1 MYKWSQNWQLLF
13 NFTKCKCLHIGYNN
27 PNYDYF
33 MGDVHQESIDMEK
46 DLGVHIH
53 KSLKVKE
60 QINYVVKKANRIL
73 GTIRRTYTDKSVKN
87 IKNLYITLVRPIIEN
102 CQQAWCPH
110 LQKDIDNL
118 ESVQRGATKMITG
131 ISKLP
136 YYLRLQK
143 CGLLS
148 LQDSRKRADMLEVFT
163 IINRFTDID
172 TRREYSSLSTPWLLA
187 VKRTC
192 CVHLVN
198 CGVEVLT
205 CCVFLYNH
213 YIDTCNTTM
222 TRQTDHYC
230 LLQHHNDQFWV
241 A

>member
-1 MYKWSQNWQLLF
+1 MLFVIFINNIYSTVVSSLIKFADASKTLRQVREVEYAFTLHEDFHSMYKWSQNWQLLF

-33 MGDVHQESIDMEK
+33 MGDVRQESIDMEK

-73 GTIRRTYTDKSVKN
+73 GTIRRTYTDKSMKN
-87 IKNLYITLVRPIIEN
+87 IKHLYITLVRPIIEN

-163 IINRFTDID
+163 IINRFIDID
-172 TRREYSSLSTPWLLA
+172 TIREYSS
-187 VKRTC
+187 
-192 CVHLVN
+192 
-198 CGVEVLT
+198 
-205 CCVFLYNH
+205 
-213 YIDTCNTTM
+213 
-222 TRQTDHYC
+222 
-230 LLQHHNDQFWV
+230 
-241 A
+241 

>member
-1 MYKWSQNWQLLF
+1 MLFVIFINDIDSSVVSSLVKFADDTKTLRQVPEVEYAFTLHEDFHSMYKWSQNWQLLF
-13 NFTKCKCLHIGYNN
+13 NFTKCKCLHIGYNL
-27 PNYDYF
+27 NYDYF
-33 MGDVHQESIDMEK
+33 MGDVRQESIDMEK

-87 IKNLYITLVRPIIEN
+87 IKNLYITLVRPITEN

-118 ESVQRGATKMITG
+118 ESVQRDMITG

-163 IINRFTDID
+163 IINGFTDVD
-172 TRREYSSLSTPWLLA
+172 TRREYSS
-187 VKRTC
+187 
-192 CVHLVN
+192 
-198 CGVEVLT
+198 
-205 CCVFLYNH
+205 
-213 YIDTCNTTM
+213 
-222 TRQTDHYC
+222 
-230 LLQHHNDQFWV
+230 
-241 A
+241 